1 MEKEARNYKKQ
12 RKRITPE
19 ICEHLQLLMAGG
31 ADATKAAGIIG
42 ISASR
47 ASMIKLSGFDYE
59 VYREK
64 CAEEHEKRQKK
75 AAETPAEQ
83 LPGQVTME
91 LTEDG
96 SPVTVEK
103 PAEEEQGS
111 MMRFLAAMV
120 DRIIRVEKGHNDTEL
135 ILLSNINDRLDR
147 LNNTLCQ
154 LIRAVRHE

>member
-47 ASMIKLSGFDYE
+47 ASMIKLSGFDYDM
-59 VYREK
+59 YREK

-96 SPVTVEK
+96 SPVRIPEPNAEDRTVK
-103 PAEEEQGS
+103 L
-111 MMRFLAAMV
+111 MRFQAAQV
-120 DRIIRVEKGHNDTEL
+120 DKLVLKLDHLNDTL
-135 ILLSNINDRLDR
+135 GQIL
-147 LNNTLCQ
+147 
-154 LIRAVRHE
+154 RAVRHE